1 MKAMILA
8 GGFGTRLSEETDVR
22 PKPMVEIGGR
32 PILWH
37 IMHLYSQHGVNEF
50 VVCAG
55 YKAEYIKKF
64 FLDYAASLSDFTVD
78 LASHNI
84 QIHQHRAENWKITV
98 VDTGI
103 ATMTGGRIKRA
114 IKHVDPDE
122 PFCMTYGD
130 GLSNVDIRASIEFH
144 KAHGKLATVTAVTPP
159 GRFGVLDVKNDGSV
173 TGFREK
179 IASDQYRI
187 NGGFFVLNPKVADYI
202 EGDEIVWEQEPMTR
216 LATAGQM
223 RAWNHDGF
231 WQSMD
236 TLREKHLLENLWA
249 SGTPPWREPCTVR

>member
-8 GGFGTRLSEETDVR
+8 GGFGTRLAEETDVR

-37 IMHLYSQHGVNEF
+37 IMHLYARHGVNEF
-50 VVCAG
+50 VVCLG

-78 LASHNI
+78 LANQDV
-84 QIHQHRAENWKITV
+84 QIHRQRAENWKITL

-103 ATMTGGRIKRA
+103 DTMTGGRIKRA
-114 IKHVDPDE
+114 IEHVNPDE
-122 PFCMTYGD
+122 PFCLTYGD
-130 GLSNVDIRASIEFH
+130 GLSNNDIRASIKFH
-144 KAHGKLATVTAVTPP
+144 RSHGKLATVTAVTPP
-159 GRFGVLDVKNDGSV
+159 GRFGVLDVDDDGCV
-173 TGFREK
+173 MGFREK

-187 NGGFFVLNPKVADYI
+187 NGGFFVLDPKVADYI
-202 EGDEIVWEQEPMTR
+202 DGDETVWEQEPMTR
-216 LATAGQM
+216 LATSGQM
-223 RAWNHDGF
+223 QAWNHDGF

-236 TLREKHLLENLWA
+236 TLREKHLLEKLWN
-249 SGTPPWREPCTVR
+249 SGSPPWRE